1 MYLRLRRIS
10 IVSVVTKRAPVMAKT
25 ISQPSKRTTKPRRAA
40 ADDDGNLIKSVGKAL
55 AILEELYASGRALRV
70 GDLAARLD
78 MSPSAVSR
86 LVTTLGTSRLVD
98 QDEESGRCYLGI
110 GLSLFGH
117 AALGRRELDQIALPV
132 LADISRR
139 FAAYASLCRM
149 YRNKVIMIRGR
160 TSETLQRDSS
170 LMCVHP
176 VHACASGKLLLAY
189 LEPAE
194 LASVLDGHR
203 LDPYTPRTITTIEA
217 LMGNLETIR
226 RDGFAVDDQELLHDS
241 RHVAAPIR
249 DHTGLVVAALSVGG
263 RTVEVQ
269 DQFEGLTQACVVGTL
284 AISRQLGYRD
294 QPGWSVHSGRAAEI
308 HQGPP

>member
-1 MYLRLRRIS
+1 MAQTSSRPVKQTAKLRKS
-10 IVSVVTKRAPVMAKT
+10 
-25 ISQPSKRTTKPRRAA
+25 A
-40 ADDDGNLIKSVGKAL
+40 ADDEGNLIKSVGKAL
-55 AILEELYASGRALRV
+55 AILEELYASGRPLRI

-86 LVTTLGTSRLVD
+86 LVTTLSTSRLVD

-139 FAAYASLCRM
+139 FPAYASLCRM

-176 VHACASGKLLLAY
+176 VHACASGKLLLAH
-189 LEPAE
+189 LEPAALE
-194 LASVLDGHR
+194 AALNSHR
-203 LDPYTPRTITTIEA
+203 LDPYTPRTFTTIDA
-217 LMGNLETIR
+217 LIDNLESIR
-226 RDGFAVDDQELLHDS
+226 RDGFAVDDEELLHDS

-249 DHTGLVVAALSVGG
+249 DHTGRVVAALSAGG

-269 DQFEGLTQACVVGTL
+269 DQFAALTQACVVGSL

-294 QPGWSVHSGRAAEI
+294 QPKWSSPARSSAELRES
-308 HQGPP
+308 PP

>member
-1 MYLRLRRIS
+1 
-10 IVSVVTKRAPVMAKT
+10 MA
-25 ISQPSKRTTKPRRAA
+25 RTKPRKAI

-70 GDLAARLD
+70 GDLATRLD

-86 LVTTLGTSRLVD
+86 LVTTLATSRLID

-110 GLSLFGH
+110 GLSLLGH

-139 FAAYASLCRM
+139 FPAYASLSRM
-149 YRNKVIMIRGR
+149 YRNRVIMIRGR

-189 LEPAE
+189 LTPAALE
-194 LASVLDGHR
+194 AVLNGHR
-203 LDPYTPRTITTIEA
+203 LDPYTPRTLTNLDA
-217 LMGNLETIR
+217 LMDNLAIIR
-226 RDGFAVDDQELLHDS
+226 RDGFALDDEELLHDS

-249 DHTGLVVAALSVGG
+249 DHTGEVVAALSVGG
-263 RTVEVQ
+263 RTDEVR
-269 DQFEGLTQACVVGTL
+269 DWFDALTRACVVGAL

-294 QPGWSVHSGRAAEI
+294 ELGWPGSRIQSVELQPVAL
-308 HQGPP
+308 

>member
-1 MYLRLRRIS
+1 MTRRPRDDETQS
-10 IVSVVTKRAPVMAKT
+10 P
-25 ISQPSKRTTKPRRAA
+25 TTQADREARRSA

-55 AILEELYASGRALRV
+55 AILEELYASGRPLRV

-86 LVTTLGTSRLVD
+86 LVSTLGTSRLID

-110 GLSLFGH
+110 GLSLLGH

-139 FAAYASLCRM
+139 FPAYASLCRM

-189 LEPAE
+189 LTPPALE
-194 LASVLDGHR
+194 AVLNSHR
-203 LDPYTPRTITTIEA
+203 LDPYTPRTLTTIDA
-217 LMGNLETIR
+217 LMADLETVR
-226 RDGFAVDDQELLHDS
+226 RDGFALDNQELLHDS

-249 DHTGLVVAALSVGG
+249 DHAGEVIAALSVGG

-269 DQFEGLTQACVVGTL
+269 SQFEALTQACVVGSL

-294 QPGWSVHSGRAAEI
+294 QPDGHRARSRAAEALESA
-308 HQGPP
+308 P

>member
-1 MYLRLRRIS
+1 MYLRLWRIR
-10 IVSVVTKRAPVMAKT
+10 IVSVVTKRAPGMPKIVAK
-25 ISQPSKRTTKPRRAA
+25 PPRRNTKPGRVA

-55 AILEELYASGRALRV
+55 AILEELYVSGRALRV

-86 LVTTLGTSRLVD
+86 LVTTLGTSRLID

-110 GLSLFGH
+110 GLSLLGH

-139 FAAYASLCRM
+139 FPAYASLCRM

-189 LEPAE
+189 LEPSAR
-194 LASVLDGHR
+194 ASALEGHK
-203 LDPYTPRTITTIEA
+203 LDPYTPRTLTTVEA
-217 LMGNLETIR
+217 LMDSFETIR

-241 RHVAAPIR
+241 HHVAAPIR
-249 DHTGLVVAALSVGG
+249 DHTGDVVAALSVGG

-269 DQFEGLTQACVVGTL
+269 DQFEALKQACVAGSL

-294 QPGWSVHSGRAAEI
+294 QPEWPMFSGRAAELRQI
-308 HQGPP
+308 AP

>member
-1 MYLRLRRIS
+1 M
-10 IVSVVTKRAPVMAKT
+10 TKRTMTKSS
-25 ISQPSKRTTKPRRAA
+25 SQARRRNTSPRGAA
-40 ADDDGNLIKSVGKAL
+40 ADEDGNLIKSVGKAL
-55 AILEELYASGRALRV
+55 AILEELYASGRPLRV

-78 MSPSAVSR
+78 MSPSVVSR
-86 LVTTLGTSRLVD
+86 LVSTLGTSRLID

-110 GLSLFGH
+110 GLSLYGH

-139 FAAYASLCRM
+139 FPAYASLCRM
-149 YRNKVIMIRGR
+149 YRNKVVMIRGR

-189 LEPAE
+189 LRPPALE
-194 LASVLDGHR
+194 SALNGHR
-203 LDPYTPRTITTIEA
+203 LDPYTPRTLTTIDA
-217 LMGNLETIR
+217 LMANLETIR

-249 DHTGLVVAALSVGG
+249 DHTGEVVAALSVGG

-269 DQFEGLTQACVVGTL
+269 NQFDGLTQACVAGSL

-294 QPGWSVHSGRAAEI
+294 QPGWSPVRRETVETPLGAL
-308 HQGPP
+308 

>member
-1 MYLRLRRIS
+1 
-10 IVSVVTKRAPVMAKT
+10 MA
-25 ISQPSKRTTKPRRAA
+25 RTKPRKAV

-70 GDLAARLD
+70 GELAARLD
-78 MSPSAVSR
+78 MPPSVVSR
-86 LVTTLGTSRLVD
+86 LVTTLSTSRLID

-110 GLSLFGH
+110 GLSLLGH

-139 FAAYASLCRM
+139 FPAYASLCRI

-189 LEPAE
+189 LKPAALE
-194 LASVLDGHR
+194 AVLSGHR
-203 LDPYTPRTITTIEA
+203 LDPYTPRTLTTIDG
-217 LMGNLETIR
+217 LMDNLATIR
-226 RDGFAVDDQELLHDS
+226 RDGFALDDEELLHDS
-241 RHVAAPIR
+241 RHVAAPVR
-249 DHTGLVVAALSVGG
+249 DHNGDVVAALSVGG
-263 RTVEVQ
+263 RTEEVSGR
-269 DQFEGLTQACVVGTL
+269 FEALTQACVVGAL
-284 AISRQLGYRD
+284 AISRQLGYQDEPAWLARR
-294 QPGWSVHSGRAAEI
+294 GRSAELQ
-308 HQGPP
+308 QGAP

>member
-1 MYLRLRRIS
+1 MARPGPRT
-10 IVSVVTKRAPVMAKT
+10 VKPVV
-25 ISQPSKRTTKPRRAA
+25 KPRRAA
-40 ADDDGNLIKSVGKAL
+40 ADEDGNLIKSVGKAL
-55 AILEELYASGRALRV
+55 AILEELYSSGRALRV

-86 LVTTLGTSRLVD
+86 LVSTLGTSRLVD

-110 GLSLFGH
+110 GLSLLGH

-139 FAAYASLCRM
+139 FPAYASLCRM

-189 LEPAE
+189 LEPVARS
-194 LASVLDGHR
+194 AALDGHR
-203 LDPYTPRTITTIEA
+203 LDPYTPRTLTTMEV
-217 LMGNLETIR
+217 LMDNLDSIR
-226 RDGFAVDDQELLHDS
+226 RDGFALDDQELLHDS

-249 DHTGLVVAALSVGG
+249 DHTGEVVAALSVGG
-263 RTVEVQ
+263 RTTEVQ
-269 DQFEGLTQACVVGTL
+269 EQFEELTQACIVGSL

-294 QPGWSVHSGRAAEI
+294 QPGWSAPSGRTTAI
-308 HQGPP
+308 HPSSP

>member
-1 MYLRLRRIS
+1 M
-10 IVSVVTKRAPVMAKT
+10 TKPK
-25 ISQPSKRTTKPRRAA
+25 SQPRRRTAKPGRAA

-55 AILEELYASGRALRV
+55 AILEELYASGRPLRV

-86 LVTTLGTSRLVD
+86 LVSTLGTSRLID

-110 GLSLFGH
+110 GLSLLGH

-139 FAAYASLCRM
+139 FPAYASLCRM

-189 LEPAE
+189 STPPALEA
-194 LASVLDGHR
+194 VLNSHR
-203 LDPYTPRTITTIEA
+203 LDPYTPQTLTTIDA
-217 LMGNLETIR
+217 LMADLETVR
-226 RDGFAVDDQELLHDS
+226 RDGFALDNQELLHDS

-249 DHTGLVVAALSVGG
+249 DHAGEVIAALSVGG

-269 DQFEGLTQACVVGTL
+269 SQFEALTQACVVGSL

-294 QPGWSVHSGRAAEI
+294 QPGWSSVRGQTAEALESA
-308 HQGPP
+308 P

>member
-1 MYLRLRRIS
+1 MTR
-10 IVSVVTKRAPVMAKT
+10 
-25 ISQPSKRTTKPRRAA
+25 TKPRKAA
-40 ADDDGNLIKSVGKAL
+40 MDDGNLIKSVGKAL

-86 LVTTLGTSRLVD
+86 LVSTLSTSRLID

-139 FAAYASLCRM
+139 FPAYASLCRM

-189 LEPAE
+189 LKPSALESA
-194 LASVLDGHR
+194 LNGHR
-203 LDPYTPRTITTIEA
+203 LDPYTPRTLTTIDA
-217 LMGNLETIR
+217 LMENLETIR
-226 RDGFAVDDQELLHDS
+226 RNGFALDDQELLHDS
-241 RHVAAPIR
+241 RHVAVPIR
-249 DHTGLVVAALSVGG
+249 DHAGEVVAALSVGG
-263 RTVEVQ
+263 RTIEVQ
-269 DQFEGLTQACVVGTL
+269 NQFEALTQACVVGSL

-294 QPGWSVHSGRAAEI
+294 QPSWSASAGRSVEI
-308 HQGPP
+308 HP

>member
-1 MYLRLRRIS
+1 
-10 IVSVVTKRAPVMAKT
+10 MAKT
-25 ISQPSKRTTKPRRAA
+25 VSQPSKRSTKLRRPA
-40 ADDDGNLIKSVGKAL
+40 ADEDGNLIKSVGKAL
-55 AILEELYASGRALRV
+55 AILEELYSSGRPLRV

-86 LVTTLGTSRLVD
+86 LVSTLSTSQLID

-110 GLSLFGH
+110 GLSLLGH

-139 FAAYASLCRM
+139 FPAYASLCRM

-189 LEPAE
+189 LDPPALE
-194 LASVLDGHR
+194 AVLSGHR
-203 LDPYTPRTITTIEA
+203 MDPYTPRTLTTVDA
-217 LMGNLETIR
+217 LMDNLETIR
-226 RDGFAVDDQELLHDS
+226 RDGFALDDQELLLDS

-249 DHTGLVVAALSVGG
+249 DHTGEVVAALSVGG

-269 DQFEGLTQACVVGTL
+269 DQFEELTQACVVGTL

-294 QPGWSVHSGRAAEI
+294 QSGRSAYSARAAEI
-308 HQGPP
+308 HQGPA

>member
-1 MYLRLRRIS
+1 
-10 IVSVVTKRAPVMAKT
+10 MAKT
-25 ISQPSKRTTKPRRAA
+25 VSSPHRRSTRPRRPA

-55 AILEELYASGRALRV
+55 AILEELYSSGRPLRV

-86 LVTTLGTSRLVD
+86 LVGTLGTRRLID

-110 GLSLFGH
+110 GLSLLGH

-139 FAAYASLCRM
+139 FPAYASLCRL

-189 LEPAE
+189 LPPSALEA
-194 LASVLDGHR
+194 VLSGHG
-203 LDPYTPRTITTIEA
+203 LDPYTPRTLTTIDA
-217 LMGNLETIR
+217 LMANLETVR

-249 DHTGLVVAALSVGG
+249 NHTGEVVAALSVGG
-263 RTVEVQ
+263 RTVEVEN
-269 DQFEGLTQACVVGTL
+269 QFEALTQACVVGSL

-294 QPGWSVHSGRAAEI
+294 QPDRTAFSGRAAVT
-308 HQGPP
+308 HQTAP

>member
-1 MYLRLRRIS
+1 
-10 IVSVVTKRAPVMAKT
+10 MA
-25 ISQPSKRTTKPRRAA
+25 RTKPRKAV

-55 AILEELYASGRALRV
+55 AILEELYASGRALRI
-70 GDLAARLD
+70 GELATRLD
-78 MSPSAVSR
+78 MSPSAISR
-86 LVTTLGTSRLVD
+86 LVTTLGTSRLID

-139 FAAYASLCRM
+139 FPAYASLCRM

-176 VHACASGKLLLAY
+176 VHACASGKLLLAHLKPAA
-189 LEPAE
+189 LEA
-194 LASVLDGHR
+194 VLNSCR
-203 LDPYTPRTITTIEA
+203 LDPYTPRTLTTIDA
-217 LMGNLETIR
+217 LTDNLAIIR
-226 RDGFAVDDQELLHDS
+226 RDGFALDDEELLHDS
-241 RHVAAPIR
+241 RHLAAPIR
-249 DHTGLVVAALSVGG
+249 DHTGEVVAALSVGG
-263 RTVEVQ
+263 RIEEVR
-269 DQFEGLTQACVVGTL
+269 DRFDSLTQACVVGAL

-294 QPGWSVHSGRAAEI
+294 EPGWSDTRSRSAEF
-308 HQGPP
+308 QQSPP